1 MRRWEVE
8 RGLPVHRVP
17 GAGRGSVFAYRE
29 ELDRWLEGAGKAS
42 GDSGPVAAIEPEPV
56 KPEGDGERVAPAP
69 SPAPVLVPAAKPASS
84 SPTGRNPLLWSL
96 PIVVLAAFLIVIVYR
111 NRGARF
117 QTLAATPGKRPVASL
132 QVVSQSVAV
141 LPFVNGRGAGNDYLS
156 DGVTESLIGN
166 LAHLPQV
173 KVRSR
178 DSVFRYKGKDV
189 EVRTIGK
196 ELGVS
201 VVVTGRVTT
210 RGDNVDISAELTD
223 VRDNTEIWGNHYS
236 GKTANLIALQQQ
248 MSGDIAQR
256 LRATLSSAEKQR
268 VIDQGTDDPEAY
280 SLYLK
285 GRYAFYTRSYGQLP
299 VAISLF
305 NQAIA
310 KDKEY
315 ALAYS
320 GLADVYSVRPEFGGN
335 PSEDYPKSNAAA
347 RKALELD
354 PTLAHPH
361 AVLGSNEMG
370 YDWDFAG
377 GEAEFKKA
385 IELDANDA
393 TAHQWYAERLAAIGG
408 REKEAWAEINVAHQ
422 LDPQAPVIRRVMG
435 SVLVM
440 GRRFDDA
447 IAVCKQLESEEPAFT
462 LAHDCLGYAYWGK
475 RMYPEVVEE
484 WKMYGQLSGNREE
497 AEWSAALER
506 GFQAGGWN
514 GSLTEAIRI
523 LEAQRK
529 TGYTSPYKIARLY
542 ADLGDKEKA
551 LEWLETAYREHDWL
565 LMELNTGFQFDG
577 MRRDARFQELVK
589 KVGLAGNR

>member
-1 MRRWEVE
+1 ME

>member
-1 MRRWEVE
+1 VE

>member
-1 MRRWEVE
+1 ME

-56 KPEGDGERVAPAP
+56 KPEVDGERVAAAP

-577 MRRDARFQELVK
+577 MRGDARFQELVK